1 MNDINKIKK
10 TKSGYSISIPCCV
23 GDKLRDKDTKCVFTV
38 DSIDIEIRDL
48 FSYFTGTATDKDGNT
63 ILFNK
68 QDIGETFEVIP

>member
-1 MNDINKIKK
+1 MNDIKAKK

-23 GDKLRDKDTKCVFTV
+23 GDKLKDINTKCVFTV

-63 ILFNK
+63 VLFNK